1 MTSIHFLCGKDLLQY
16 LLSCQDAEYVVP
28 NLEATV
34 GTLLEEVYFKSL
46 QLKLWSIVRQAAG
59 LLDKVVNSLT
69 INITD
74 LVIRQKQVTIGSGPG
89 EHFITSPLGPDVLSQ
104 MIYDG
109 NFDDVREGPVVQEV
123 LIYLGS
129 FIRADPEMFEGI
141 MRLRTH
147 FLIIALREEISRL
160 NSCDETDAVEH
171 LMQLSPFE
179 LKSLLGTVLSGPTL
193 SANATNTL
201 LRNQSSGRLSPTM
214 SGRRYLNTPSLGE
227 GGESNISMNIA
238 SSGSMSQGA
247 VPIPNMGKSSSLVAI
262 KVQSGGYHS
271 GSFSKILINEST
283 ISVSS
288 RGINMVVIDP
298 VQGVLIETVS
308 FDTHISEDESDDL
321 ARLVDWLQ
329 PGMIVI
335 CSAKDD
341 CYEHLTPAACLALKQ
356 LGSKHID
363 DLRHRDSWCLVGEK
377 GRFNGCFKD
386 ISIGTIPAMCII
398 F

>member
-1 MTSIHFLCGKDLLQY
+1 MLQY
-16 LLSCQDAEYVVP
+16 LQSCRDADYIVDA
-28 NLEATV
+28 LEATV
-34 GTLLEEVYFKSL
+34 QTLLEEVYFKSL

-59 LLDKVVNSLT
+59 LLNKVVNSLT

-74 LVIRQKQVTIGSGPG
+74 LVIRQKQVTIGSAPT
-89 EHFITSPLGPDVLSQ
+89 EHFINSPLGPDVLSR
-104 MIYDG
+104 MIYDEG
-109 NFDDVREGPVVQEV
+109 SFEDVREGPVVQEV

-160 NSCDETDAVEH
+160 NSCDEAEAVEH

-214 SGRRYLNTPSLGE
+214 SGRRPLTSLAGE
-227 GGESNISMNIA
+227 GGDGNVSKNIA
-238 SSGSMSQGA
+238 STGTSISLGTI
-247 VPIPNMGKSSSLVAI
+247 PIPNLSQGSNEVTI

-271 GSFSKILINEST
+271 GNFSKILVNEST
-283 ISVSS
+283 MSVSS

-298 VQGVLIETVS
+298 VQGVLIESVS

-341 CYEHLTPAACLALKQ
+341 CFEHMTAAARLALKQ
-356 LGSKHID
+356 LGSD
-363 DLRHRDSWCLVGEK
+363 RLADLKYRDSWCMIGEK
-377 GRFNGCFKD
+377 GMFVLFMVKKMNSVKKKECN
-386 ISIGTIPAMCII
+386 
-398 F
+398 

>member
-1 MTSIHFLCGKDLLQY
+1 LDT
-16 LLSCQDAEYVVP
+16 
-28 NLEATV
+28 TV
-34 GTLLEEVYFKSL
+34 QILLEEVYFKSL

-59 LLDKVVNSLT
+59 LLHKVVNSLT

-74 LVIRQKQVTIGSGPG
+74 LVIRQRQITIGSGPT
-89 EHFITSPLGPDVLSQ
+89 EHFITTPLGPNVLSS

-129 FIRADPEMFEGI
+129 FVRANPAMFEGI

-201 LRNQSSGRLSPTM
+201 LRNQSSGRLSPIP
-214 SGRRYLNTPSLGE
+214 GRRQGGNVSLMGEAAVVGNTAMGTVPTG
-227 GGESNISMNIA
+227 
-238 SSGSMSQGA
+238 SSVSIGA
-247 VPIPNMGKSSSLVAI
+247 VPIPNMGKGSTKLRI

-271 GSFSKILINEST
+271 GNFSKILINENT
-283 ISVSS
+283 MSVSS

-298 VQGVLIETVS
+298 VQGVLVEAVS

-321 ARLVDWLQ
+321 ARLVDWLH

-335 CSAKDD
+335 CAGKDD
-341 CYEHLTPAACLALKQ
+341 IFEHLTNAARVALKQ
-356 LGSKHID
+356 LGSGHIND
-363 DLRHRDSWCLVGEK
+363 IKYRDSWCMIGEK
-377 GRFNGCFKD
+377 GKVRMFNW
-386 ISIGTIPAMCII
+386 
-398 F
+398 

>member
-1 MTSIHFLCGKDLLQY
+1 LSSTHRLDLLQY
-16 LLSCQDAEYVVP
+16 LLSCHGPDYLVS
-28 NLEATV
+28 NLDATV
-34 GTLLEEVYFKSL
+34 QTLLEEVYFKSL

-59 LLDKVVNSLT
+59 LLGKVVNSLT

-74 LVIRQKQVTIGSGPG
+74 LVIRQKQLTIGSGPI
-89 EHFITSPLGPDVLSQ
+89 EHFITRPLGPEVLSR

-129 FIRADPEMFEGI
+129 FIRADPGMFEGI

-147 FLIIALREEISRL
+147 HLIIALREEISRL
-160 NSCDETDAVEH
+160 NSCDETEAVEH

-201 LRNQSSGRLSPTM
+201 LRNQSISYTTLSEL
-214 SGRRYLNTPSLGE
+214 SENNVLA
-227 GGESNISMNIA
+227 NIT
-238 SSGSMSQGA
+238 SSGSSVSPSA
-247 VPIPNMGKSSSLVAI
+247 VPIPNMGQGSNTVTI

-271 GSFSKILINEST
+271 GSFSKISINEST
-283 ISVSS
+283 MSVSS

-298 VQGVLIETVS
+298 LQGVVIESVS

-335 CSAKDD
+335 CSVKDD
-341 CYEHLTPAACLALKQ
+341 CYEHLTTAARLALKQ
-356 LGSKHID
+356 LGSEQLAELKY
-363 DLRHRDSWCLVGEK
+363 RDSWCMIGEK
-377 GRFNGCFKD
+377 GKG
-386 ISIGTIPAMCII
+386 SL
-398 F
+398 

>member
-1 MTSIHFLCGKDLLQY
+1 MLTSVFFPIMSCVDLLQY
-16 LLSCQDAEYVVP
+16 LLSCQGPDFFVL

-34 GTLLEEVYFKSL
+34 QTLLQEVYFKSL

-59 LLDKVVNSLT
+59 LLQKVVNSLT

-74 LVIRQKQVTIGSGPG
+74 LVIRQKQITIGSGPT
-89 EHFITSPLGPDVLSQ
+89 EHFITTPIGPDVLSR

-129 FIRADPEMFEGI
+129 FVRADPEMFEGI

-147 FLIIALREEISRL
+147 YLIIALREEISRL
-160 NSCDETDAVEH
+160 NSCDESDAVEH

-201 LRNQSSGRLSPTM
+201 LRNQSSSHLSPT
-214 SGRRYLNTPSLGE
+214 SGRPQGSVSLSGEAVDSQVPS
-227 GGESNISMNIA
+227 NIA
-238 SSGSMSQGA
+238 SSGPSVSMGT
-247 VPIPNMGKSSSLVAI
+247 VPIPNMGRGSTTFTI
-262 KVQSGGYHS
+262 KIQSGGYHS
-271 GSFSKILINEST
+271 GNFSKILINEST
-283 ISVSS
+283 MSVSS
-288 RGINMVVIDP
+288 RGINVVVIDP
-298 VQGVLIETVS
+298 VQGVLIESVS

-329 PGMIVI
+329 PSMIVI
-335 CSAKDD
+335 CCAKDD
-341 CYEHLTPAACLALKQ
+341 CFEHLNAAARAALKQ
-356 LGSKHID
+356 IGSENVG
-363 DLRHRDSWCLVGEK
+363 DLKYRDSWCMIGGK
-377 GRFNGCFKD
+377 GK
-386 ISIGTIPAMCII
+386 
-398 F
+398 

>member
-1 MTSIHFLCGKDLLQY
+1 MSDNLDLLQY
-16 LLSCQDAEYVVP
+16 LLSCQGADFYVS
-28 NLEATV
+28 NLDATV
-34 GTLLEEVYFKSL
+34 ETLLQEVYFKSL

-59 LLDKVVNSLT
+59 LLQKVVNSLT

-74 LVIRQKQVTIGSGPG
+74 LVIRQKQITIGFGRT
-89 EHFITSPLGPDVLSQ
+89 EHFITTPLGPDVLSR

-123 LIYLGS
+123 MTYLGS
-129 FIRADPEMFEGI
+129 FVRADPGMFEGI

-147 FLIIALREEISRL
+147 YLIIALREEISRL

-193 SANATNTL
+193 SSHATNTL
-201 LRNQSSGRLSPTM
+201 LRNQSSERLSTN
-214 SGRRYLNTPSLGE
+214 RRQGGVSLSADSL
-227 GGESNISMNIA
+227 ESNVTANIA
-238 SSGSMSQGA
+238 SSGPSSSSLGA
-247 VPIPNMGKSSSLVAI
+247 IPIPNMTKGSTTFTI
-262 KVQSGGYHS
+262 KVQSGGFHS
-271 GSFSKILINEST
+271 GNFSKILINEST
-283 ISVSS
+283 LSVSS

-298 VQGVLIETVS
+298 VQGVLLESVS

-335 CSAKDD
+335 CAGKDD
-341 CYEHLTPAACLALKQ
+341 CYEHLTTAARLALKQ
-356 LGSKHID
+356 LGSERISEVKY
-363 DLRHRDSWCLVGEK
+363 RDSWCMIGEK
-377 GRFNGCFKD
+377 GK
-386 ISIGTIPAMCII
+386 
-398 F
+398 